1 MLSAKARWSIGS
13 ADEALVE
20 TFVSE
25 LQIDP
30 LVAKMLVLRHLGTVH
45 EAEQFLHGGLENFH
59 DPFLLDGM
67 LPAVER
73 IKKAL
78 ERNEHIRVYGDYDAD
93 GVSSTSL
100 MAHLLQGLGAR
111 FDTYIPH
118 RIREGYGLNRSA
130 IALAKEQGVSLL
142 ITVDT
147 GISAVGEVQ
156 YIQELGM
163 DVIVTDH
170 HEPPETLPDALSI
183 INPKKPGC
191 PYPYKQLAGVG
202 VAFKLAH
209 ALLGRIP
216 EELLEFAALGTVAD
230 LMPLTGE
237 NRLIV
242 KMGLVRMQASA
253 YPGFRSLIGV
263 SGIERKE
270 VTASHIGFSLAPRIN
285 ASGRLECADDAV
297 KLLTTTDEQEAEQ
310 IAFELDML
318 NKERQRIVEEMAAE
332 ALEMAEQQ
340 RSKGLDKV
348 IVVAKEGWNV
358 GVVGIVASKIVEKFY
373 RPTLVLSID
382 PETGIAKGSARSIVG
397 FDLYKALT
405 ECKHWLDH
413 YGGHQAAAGMSLN
426 HIHLDAFSHKLNELA
441 ETTLSEE
448 DLIPFLRADV
458 ACSLADVPISSI
470 QQLEKLAPFGMGN
483 PAPKFVFT
491 DLLLGDIRTMGK
503 EKQHLKL
510 GLSQMDNEIS
520 NSVEAIAFGKGNL
533 AHVIAPAARLDV
545 LGEVSINEW
554 NGMRKPQIVMQDLRI
569 THVQLFDWRGAQQ
582 LEAKLSQL
590 KEALSSGIGNMAVNN
605 SIPAIVL
612 FNESDV
618 ATFASSSFQIG
629 EAIPYWIVQ
638 DSGGLMAGNEQAA
651 ELDFASMQDIVLYTI
666 PRNAEDL
673 RNILQQARGIMRC
686 YAIFAEFGTNSGS
699 TMPTRD
705 MFKLLYG
712 TLQKEGSLN
721 VQDQRLMQALSKRSG
736 LSPTMIQFIVS
747 VFEELGF
754 IERQGAVVKLQ
765 ATPAKKD
772 LTTSRLY
779 QDRLHRQEVETIV
792 MYSSA
797 KELEQWIVEQ
807 LTFQNELL
815 EEIV

>member
-1 MLSAKARWSIGS
+1 MLAPKARWSIGEP
-13 ADEALVE
+13 DETLVE
-20 TFVSE
+20 KFVRD
-25 LQIDP
+25 LHMDP
-30 LVAKMLVLRHLGTVH
+30 LVAKMLVLRDIHTIQ
-45 EAEQFLHGGLENFH
+45 EAEQFLHGGADDFH

-73 IKKAL
+73 VRKAL
-78 ERNEHIRVYGDYDAD
+78 ENDEHIRVYGDYDAD

-100 MAHLLQGLGAR
+100 MAHLLRGLGAR

-130 IALAKEQGVSLL
+130 IELAKEQGVSLI

-147 GISAVGEVQ
+147 GISAVDEVR

-170 HEPPETLPDALSI
+170 HEPPAILPDALSV
-183 INPKKPGC
+183 INPKKSGC
-191 PYPYKQLAGVG
+191 SYPYKHLAGVG
-202 VAFKLAH
+202 VALKLAH
-209 ALLGRIP
+209 ALLGRLP

-242 KMGLVRMQASA
+242 KQGLVRMQSSA
-253 YPGFRSLIGV
+253 YAGIRSLIGV

-297 KLLTTTDEQEAEQ
+297 RLLTTTDEQEAEQ

-318 NKERQRIVEEMAAE
+318 NKERQRIVEEMAKE

-340 RSKGLDKV
+340 RALGLDKV
-348 IVVAKEGWNV
+348 IVVAKEEWNV

-382 PETGIAKGSARSIVG
+382 PNTGIAKGSARSIAG

-405 ECKHWLDH
+405 ACQEWLDH
-413 YGGHQAAAGMSLN
+413 YGGHQAAAGMSLDRS
-426 HIHLDAFSHKLNELA
+426 HLEAFAHKLNELA
-441 ETTLSEE
+441 AAMLTEQ
-448 DLIPFLRADV
+448 DFIPLLKADAV
-458 ACSLADVPISSI
+458 CSLQGVPITAI
-470 QQLEKLAPFGMGN
+470 EQLEKLAPFGMGN
-483 PAPKFVFT
+483 PAPRFVFT
-491 DLLLGDIRTMGK
+491 DLSLGEVRTMGK

-510 GLSQMDNEIS
+510 ALTEARDEVSC
-520 NSVEAIAFGKGNL
+520 SVDAVGFGKGNL
-533 AHVIAPAARLDV
+533 AGFIAPASRLDV
-545 LGEVSINEW
+545 LGELSINEW
-554 NGMRKPQIVMQDLRI
+554 NGVRKPQIVMQDLRI
-569 THVQLFDWRGAQQ
+569 THVQLFDWRGVPQ
-582 LEAKLSQL
+582 LEAKLTGL
-590 KEALSSGIGNMAVNN
+590 KEALAAGVAGAGQ
-605 SIPAIVL
+605 IPAIVL
-612 FNESDV
+612 FEEADV
-618 ATFASSSFQIG
+618 HAFASTAFQH
-629 EAIPYWIVQ
+629 ADSLAYWILQ
-638 DSGGLMAGNEQAA
+638 DSGHIKPGNELAR
-651 ELDFASMQDIVLYTI
+651 ELDLASMQDVVLYTA
-666 PRNAEDL
+666 PRSIQSL
-673 RNILQQARGIMRC
+673 QSLLQQARGMMRC
-686 YAIFAEFGTNSGS
+686 YAVFAELESNSS
-699 TMPTRD
+699 VAMPSRD

-721 VQDQRLMQALSKRSG
+721 MQDHRYMQALSRRSG
-736 LSPTMIQFIVS
+736 LSPAMIQFIIS

-754 IERQGAVVKLQ
+754 IERLGAIVKLQ
-765 ATPAKKD
+765 AAPAKRD

-779 QDRLHRQEVETIV
+779 QDRLHRQEVESIV

-797 KELEQWIVEQ
+797 KELEQWIAEQ
-807 LTFQNELL
+807 IKLQNQVM